1 MILTILALT
10 CSYLIIHSLLWLSQN
25 RQILLDVPN
34 ERSSH
39 TQPTPRGGGLAIVI
53 VTLFGIWLSGVVLNT
68 EEIWLLATYTAAAL
82 MIAGVSLVDDWI
94 TLSSRI
100 RFTIHIIAAVL
111 VVIGIGFWQ
120 TIPLPFIGNF
130 QIGLLGIPL
139 TLIWIVGL
147 TNAYNFMD
155 GIDGIAGTVALIA
168 GATWAMIG
176 SSYGVPL
183 IINLGLLLAAS
194 SLGFLA
200 HNWHPARI
208 FMGDVGSA
216 FLGFTF
222 AVLPLLIVNLAP
234 QHLSNELFLAAGILV
249 VWPFLFDAVFTFIR
263 RLSQGEKV
271 WEAHRSHLYQR
282 LVIVGFRHNLVTIIY
297 AACTIFGSTLAVA
310 WILGWL
316 GDTTVIIITLFM
328 ISILL
333 VGYISSKEFRQNQYG
348 TAKAIGGINLFRL
361 RNRHFFLLDI
371 GLMLLSPMSALMLR
385 LDTIWIS
392 REFWFGLII
401 YTLMGLIIRP
411 VLFQRFGIYSR
422 YWRYASIDEMMQI
435 VWAVLVSTAVLTI
448 ITLPLM
454 AMLPLSFAR
463 SILIIDML
471 LVLVAVGGTRFS
483 LRFWGR
489 SANARVRS
497 KKHALIIGAGD
508 AGEMMVRELQKH
520 TQLGL
525 ELIGFV
531 DDDPNKQG
539 LYIHGLPILG
549 TRKDIPRLVVSEAVT
564 QVIIALPTVAGSVIR
579 EIIGICDMLN
589 VETKTVP
596 SIHQLVD
603 GRVRPHQLRN
613 VQIEDLLRR
622 ESVKTDI
629 QAVRRLVAGKRVL
642 VTGGGGSIGSELC
655 RQLLYCGPSELIIL
669 GHGENSIFEIYH
681 ELRRFGPQ
689 GPKVTPLIAD
699 VRFAE
704 RIQSLFEAHRP
715 QLVFHAA
722 AHKHVPLMEHNP
734 SEAVTNNILG
744 TQNVLNASLSVEVE
758 RFVLI
763 STDKAVN
770 PTSVMGVSKRTA
782 ELLVHQAAE
791 ESKRPY
797 VTVRFGNVLGSRGSV
812 ILTFQKQI
820 EAGGPITITHPD
832 IERFFMTIPEAVQL
846 VLQANVIGT
855 GGEVFVLDMGEPV
868 KIMDLAKDLIRLSGL
883 EVGIDIEI
891 KDIGLRPGEKLYEE
905 LFVAGENYHRTAH
918 KKIFIAENA
927 SNFVPADLDS
937 VIEML
942 GLAAMRNDKTL
953 ILNQFQRLIPEYK
966 PTGKNAIEQD
976 RLASDEM
983 LLSPQPV
990 ELRSSLSKAN

>member
-1 MILTILALT
+1 MILTILAIT
-10 CSYLIIHSLLWLSQN
+10 CSYLVIYSLLWLSRN

-39 TQPTPRGGGLAIVI
+39 TQPTPRGGGIAIAS
-53 VTLFGIWLSGVVLNT
+53 VTLLGIWLSSSALNAEQVL
-68 EEIWLLATYTAAAL
+68 LLASYTVAAL
-82 MIAGVSLVDDWI
+82 LIAGVSLIDDWI
-94 TLSSRI
+94 TLSNRL
-100 RFTIHIIAAVL
+100 RFTIHIVAAVL
-111 VVIGIGFWQ
+111 VVVRIGFWQ
-120 TIPLPFIGNF
+120 TIPLPFVGNID
-130 QIGLLGIPL
+130 IGLLGIPL
-139 TLIWIVGL
+139 TLIWVVGL

-168 GATWAMIG
+168 GGTWAMIG
-176 SSYGVPL
+176 SSYEVP
-183 IINLGLLLAAS
+183 IITNLGLLIAAS

-222 AVLPLLIVNLAP
+222 ATLPLLMVNLAP
-234 QHLSNELFLAAGILV
+234 QNSSNELFLAAGILV

-297 AACTIFGSTLAVA
+297 AGCTIFGSTLAVA

-316 GDTTVIIITLFM
+316 GDTTVIVITLFM
-328 ISILL
+328 ISVLL
-333 VGYISSKEFRQNQYG
+333 VGYISSKEFRQNRYA
-348 TAKAIGGINLFRL
+348 TSKAIGGVDLFRL

-371 GLMLLSPMSALMLR
+371 GLMLLIPTAALMLR
-385 LDTIWIS
+385 LDTVWVN
-392 REFWFGLII
+392 REFWFGLVI
-401 YTLMGLIIRP
+401 YTLLGLIIRP
-411 VLFQRFGIYSR
+411 IFFQRFGIYSR

-435 VWAVLVSTAVLTI
+435 VWAVTVSTAIMTI

-454 AMLPLSFAR
+454 AMVPLFFAR

-471 LVLVAVGGTRFS
+471 LVLFAVGGTRFS

-489 SANARVRS
+489 NANARVRS
-497 KKHALIIGAGD
+497 KKHALIVGAGD
-508 AGEMMVRELQKH
+508 AGEMMARELQRYP
-520 TQLGL
+520 QLGL

-531 DDDPNKQG
+531 DDDLNKQG

-564 QVIIALPTVAGSVIR
+564 QVIIAMPTVAGSVIR
-579 EIIGICDMLN
+579 EITGICDMLD

-596 SIHQLVD
+596 GIHQLVD
-603 GRVRPHQLRN
+603 GRVRPHQLRDI
-613 VQIEDLLRR
+613 QIEDLLRR

-629 QAVRRLVAGKRVL
+629 QSVRRLVAGKRVL

-689 GPKVTPLIAD
+689 GPKITPLIAD
-699 VRFAE
+699 VRFAG
-704 RIQSLFEAHRP
+704 RIQTLLETHRP

-734 SEAVTNNILG
+734 TEAVTNNVLG
-744 TQNVLNASLSVEVE
+744 TQNVLNASLAVNVE
-758 RFVLI
+758 RFVMI

-782 ELLVHQAAE
+782 ELLVHQAAQK
-791 ESKRPY
+791 SQRPY

-820 EAGGPITITHPD
+820 EMGGPVTITHPD
-832 IERFFMTIPEAVQL
+832 IKRFFMTIPEAVQL
-846 VLQANVIGT
+846 VLQANVIGS

-868 KIMDLAKDLIRLSGL
+868 KIIDLARDLIRLSGL
-883 EVGIDIEI
+883 EEETDIEI
-891 KDIGLRPGEKLYEE
+891 KDIGLRPGEKLFEE
-905 LFVAGENYHRTAH
+905 LFIAGEKYHRTAH

-927 SNFVPADLDS
+927 SKFVPEGLNAS
-937 VIEML
+937 IEML
-942 GLAAMRNDKTL
+942 GLAARRHDKRL
-953 ILNQFQRLIPEYK
+953 ILNQFQQLVPEYQ
-966 PTGKNAIEQD
+966 PTDKEIGSQVEVEQNKALISRPAD
-976 RLASDEM
+976 LHT
-983 LLSPQPV
+983 
-990 ELRSSLSKAN
+990 SLSKAN